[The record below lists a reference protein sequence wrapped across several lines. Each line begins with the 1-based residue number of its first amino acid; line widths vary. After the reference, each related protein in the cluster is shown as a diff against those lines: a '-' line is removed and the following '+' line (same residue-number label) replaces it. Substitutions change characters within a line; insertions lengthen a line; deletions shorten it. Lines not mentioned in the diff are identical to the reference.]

1 MLFRGV
7 LISQASGRIGDA
19 VASRNAGGAY
29 FRSMGNPNPNP
40 ATPEQETIRAA
51 MTAVRA
57 DWAAFTAEQRA
68 AWDEFS
74 AGVRRPGRIGT
85 MRSIGGFQEFTRA
98 NLPRYYCNGILS
110 TSLATVAEPPNR
122 ASVSIGRPV
131 ESVACDGGKVT
142 VDWDSLASWNTVTG
156 QGLMVWA
163 SPALPGTVNY
173 YRSPMTLVG
182 FIEGGTGADDPVQFT
197 TPDETTAGQCR
208 TFRVRFIGADGTL
221 SDDYWTRAA
230 QT

>member
-19 VASRNAGGAY
+19 VASHNSAGPY
-29 FRSMGNPNPNP
+29 FRSLGNPNPNP
-40 ATPEQETIRAA
+40 ATPEQE
-51 MTAVRA
+51 AVRA
-57 DWAAFTAEQRA
+57 CMSTLRSEWAGFTQAERA

-85 MRSIGGFQEFTRA
+85 LRSIGGFQEFCRA
-98 NLPRYYCNGILS
+98 NLPRYYCNAILS
-110 TSLATVAEPPNR
+110 TSLATVAEPPAR

-131 ESVACDGGKVT
+131 ESVQCDGGKVT
-142 VDWDSLASWNTVTG
+142 IDWDSLATWNLTTG

-182 FIEGGTGADDPVQFT
+182 FVEGGVGADDPVQFNT
-197 TPDETTAGQCR
+197 EDETTAGQCR
-208 TFRVRFIGADGTL
+208 TFRVRFIAADGTL
-221 SDDYWTRAA
+221 ADDYWTRAV
-230 QT
+230 QS